1 MTRATA
7 GIRLG
12 VEQGHLAGDSWQQ
25 GGIVLLN
32 SKPEVLFQVSDAYH
46 VSMTHVIDLLYSQA
60 VFIAGKSGVV
70 CCL

>member
-32 SKPEVLFQVSDAYH
+32 SKPEVLFQVSDVH
-46 VSMTHVIDLLYSQA
+46 NGSMTRVIDLLYSQVVRIARKSA
-60 VFIAGKSGVV
+60 VVYSI
-70 CCL
+70 